1 MTTVLTDFDQIG
13 DIAVTVLL
21 DGGHEHTIVLP
32 PDAPLLQQLF
42 ELVIDRSPNRPP
54 QVIQLPIQNG
64 QAMLCFPGDR
74 LVGLVTNP
82 PIVIQPPPDQG
93 QEQERAIVNDLV
105 SSYVQ
110 LDHFLTEKEQR
121 RLLEFVIRQEKNF
134 VSTSTST
141 GDLEYRKSVVLHNFP
156 EFADLISR
164 RIQAV
169 LPDVFTKVGMTPFPI
184 SQIEAQLTGH
194 NDGNYYKI
202 HNDNGSPDTAT
213 REFTYVYYFYR
224 EPRAFT
230 GGELRIYDSKIEN
243 NYYVQAD
250 THHTIEPRNNSI
262 IFFHSRYLH
271 EVLPICCPSR
281 KFADSRFTIN
291 GWIRR

>member
-13 DIAVTVLL
+13 EIAVTVLL
-21 DGGHEHTIVLP
+21 DGGHEHTIVLS

-42 ELVIDRSPNRPP
+42 ELVIDRSPNRPN

-64 QAMLCFPGDR
+64 AMLCFSGDR

-82 PIVIQPPPDQG
+82 PIVIQPP
-93 QEQERAIVNDLV
+93 EERAIANDLT
-105 SSYVQ
+105 SNYVQ
-110 LDHFLTEKEQR
+110 LDNFLTEKEQR
-121 RLLEFVIRQEKNF
+121 RLLEFVMKQERNF
-134 VSTSTST
+134 ISTSTST
-141 GDLEYRKSVVLHNFP
+141 GDLEYRRSVVLHSFP
-156 EFADLISR
+156 EFADLISQ

-169 LPDVFTKVGMTPFPI
+169 LPDVFTKVEMPPFPI
-184 SQIEAQLTGH
+184 SQIESQLTGH

-202 HNDNGSPDTAT
+202 HNDNGSPDTAS
-213 REFTYVYYFYR
+213 REFTYVYYFYC
-224 EPRAFT
+224 EPKAFS

-250 THHTIEPRNNSI
+250 SYHTIEPRNNSI
-262 IFFHSRYLH
+262 VFFRSRYLH
-271 EVLPICCPSR
+271 EVLPIACPSR
-281 KFADSRFTIN
+281 RFADSRFTIN